1 MSRTSLIIDCDP
13 GVDDG
18 VALLLAFA
26 APDALDLIAVTT
38 VAGNVDA
45 ELTARNA
52 RIIRQIAG
60 RQDTPV
66 FKGAALP
73 LFRAPVVADQF
84 HGESGLGFLEVF
96 EPDAPLASGP
106 AANAIVEAV
115 MTRAPGE
122 VTLAVTG
129 PMTNVA
135 LAMRLEPAITRR
147 LGPVVVMG
155 GARREGGNVTASAEY
170 NIFADPH
177 AAQVVFGSGCEV
189 ITFGLD
195 ATYQVRIT
203 PERLAAFEAIK
214 TPVGQAVHSLLAFT
228 CHAEAANGVG
238 RESPL
243 HDPCTIAFILKPELF
258 ISLPAQIRVETT
270 SPLTLGHTAV
280 EFRLPDP
287 HAVRTRWVTE
297 ADADGVFGL
306 LLERLGG

>member
-1 MSRTSLIIDCDP
+1 
-13 GVDDG
+13 

-26 APDALDLIAVTT
+26 APDALDLIAITT
-38 VAGNVDA
+38 VGGNVEA

-60 RQDTPV
+60 REDVPV
-66 FKGAALP
+66 FKGASLP
-73 LFRAPVVADQF
+73 LFRAPVVADHF
-84 HGESGLGFLEVF
+84 HGESGLGFLDVF
-96 EPDAPLASGP
+96 EPTAPLAPGA

-115 MTRAPGE
+115 MARAPGE

-135 LAMRLEPAITRR
+135 LAMRLEPAIVQS
-147 LGPVVVMG
+147 LGPIVVMG
-155 GARREGGNVTASAEY
+155 GARREGGNITASAEY

-214 TPVGQAVHSLLAFT
+214 TPVGQAAHSLLAFA

-238 RESPL
+238 RDSPL
-243 HDPCTIAFILKPELF
+243 HDPCTIACILQRQLFTSKPAR
-258 ISLPAQIRVETT
+258 IQVETT

-287 HAVRTRWVTE
+287 GAVRTSWVTE
-297 ADADGVFGL
+297 ADAEGVFAL
-306 LLERLGG
+306 LLRRLGG